1 MKKVAFLCMALML
14 LSFAAVAQETG
25 EPEKATNITATSSEG
40 LTIFES
46 GKFKLEIDGRLQLG
60 GATYMGSDN
69 PMGSG
74 TEVRRARFAL
84 KPTWGNWNAQF
95 DLDFSGNEVQ
105 IKDMW
110 VAYTGFDHFII
121 KAGNQKT
128 QFSME
133 EVTSSRYI
141 TFLER
146 ASLNAFTPDRR
157 MGLSVVNWHK
167 QWRIFAGL
175 FGQGAEDVDES
186 DEPERG
192 GYNFRLTAAPLMKG
206 STYIHVGGSY
216 SHMSPSAGSGDKVK
230 FSYRPES
237 HITQIKFV
245 NTGKISD
252 VDNWDV
258 YGTEFAAASGPVL
271 LQAEYAWT
279 RVNRLELNPTAK
291 FDGYYGF
298 ISWFVTG
305 EKRPYSSEEGE
316 AAGRTIP
323 KNKKLGTIELA
334 ARYSCLDLND
344 AASSGIMGGKM
355 RNITFGANWYPY
367 ANLKFTL
374 NYILVNNDQYATGDG
389 DYLGNDDFSVL
400 AAGIQFLF

>member
-1 MKKVAFLCMALML
+1 MKKVAFLCLALML
-14 LSFAAVAQETG
+14 LTFAAVAQEKA
-25 EPEKATNITATSSEG
+25 EPEKAENITGTSSEG

-46 GKFKLEIDGRLQLG
+46 GKFKLELDARMQLG
-60 GATYMGSDN
+60 GAVYTGNEN

-74 TEVRRARFAL
+74 TELRRARFAL
-84 KPTWGNWNAQF
+84 KPTWGDWNAQF
-95 DLDFSGNEVQ
+95 DVDFSGNAVEA
-105 IKDMW
+105 KDMW
-110 VAYTGFDHFII
+110 VAYNGFEHFII

-128 QFSME
+128 QWSME

-146 ASLNAFTPDRR
+146 ASMNAFTPDRR
-157 MGLSVVNWHK
+157 MGLSVTNWHK
-167 QWRIFAGL
+167 QWRIFAGI
-175 FGQGAEDVDES
+175 FGQSAGDVDES

-192 GYNFRLTAAPLMKG
+192 GYNFRLTAAPVMKG
-206 STYIHVGGSY
+206 STYVHLGGSFA
-216 SHMSPSAGSGDKVK
+216 HMRPSAGDNNRVR
-230 FSYRPES
+230 FQYRPES
-237 HITQIKFV
+237 HVTEIKFV
-245 NTGKISD
+245 TTGRITNVNS
-252 VDNWDV
+252 WDV

-279 RVNRLELNPTAK
+279 RVNRFETYPAAK

-298 ISWFVTG
+298 VSWFVTG

-323 KNKKLGTIELA
+323 KNKKFGTFELA

-355 RNITFGANWYPY
+355 RNVTFGANWYPY
-367 ANLKFTL
+367 ANLKLTL
-374 NYILVNNDQYATGDG
+374 NVVLVNNDEYATGGG
-389 DYLGNDDFSVL
+389 DYIGNDDFTVL
-400 AAGIQFLF
+400 AAGIQLLF